1 MKSIYCLLTL
11 MFVFVYGYAQ
21 EQACKVSFS
30 PVLIKNA
37 SDEKEILNFINSN
50 YANEIGASTFA
61 LIAKTESPTA
71 FHYLFQQ
78 EYMAIPTY
86 HADIKVNVSKQGKIV
101 SIYSNLI
108 DVNAL
113 QKPTVFPAAIMDA
126 LSERWRNANVTNQ
139 QARQSYCFIASA
151 TAFVPAVKI
160 VYNDNNKIAHEVV
173 IDQNESLQ
181 TRITSSFLAQDSLV
195 TGKVF
200 NPDPL
205 TSANVVYGGGYQDFN
220 DSDVVVLNNQRQTQ
234 TFKAHFD
241 GSNFNLKNQYIEL
254 RDNNGDGIL
263 PVTSSSPLF
272 DYTRH
277 QSGFEDVNAYYHLT
291 KQSDYIRSLGFNA
304 TSQLVYP
311 DPHGGTGDNSFFN
324 EPNTIYFGTGGV
336 DDAEDADVVIHEY
349 THFVSYNAAPS
360 TNSGQDRNSID
371 EGTCDY
377 FAASYSKSIS
387 AYNWTKVF
395 NWDGNPP
402 FWNGRVVNT
411 TKRYPQNISNNI
423 YKDGEMW
430 SSTLM
435 QIHDELGKATTD
447 SLVLQT
453 MYLFASNMTYPQV
466 ADALLQADTL
476 LFGGK
481 HFCTLYYFLLQRGYK
496 SLVNNPCGYTGIAE
510 PKLNAVELMYSSK
523 GFILHSDDPTIAVEN
538 YSMYNS
544 TGQLMYQLEGSSFDK
559 KDMLSPGVYL
569 IRAKS
574 NTRYTTYKY
583 VVF

>member
-1 MKSIYCLLTL
+1 MKSICCLLTL
-11 MFVFVYGYAQ
+11 MFVIFYGYAQ
-21 EQACKVSFS
+21 EQACKLSSS

-37 SDEKEILNFINSN
+37 SDEKEILNFINSG
-50 YANEIGASTFA
+50 YTNEMGASTFA

-78 EYMAIPTY
+78 EYKAIPIY

-101 SIYSNLI
+101 NVYSNLI
-108 DVNAL
+108 DVNTL

-126 LSERWRNANVTNQ
+126 LSESWLNANVTNIH
-139 QARQSYCFIASA
+139 ARQSYCFIAYA
-151 TAFVPAVKI
+151 TALVPAVKI

-181 TRITSSFLAQDSLV
+181 TRITSSFLAQDSSV

-205 TSANVVYGGGYQDFN
+205 TSANVGYGGAYQDFN
-220 DSDVVVLNNQRQTQ
+220 DSDVVVLNNQRQTK

-241 GSNFNLKNQYIEL
+241 GSSFSLKNQYVEL

-263 PVTSSSPLF
+263 PVISSSPLF

-277 QSGFEDVNAYYHLT
+277 QLGFEDVNAYYHLT

-311 DPHGGTGDNSFFN
+311 DPHGGTADNSFFN

-336 DDAEDADVVIHEY
+336 DDAEDADVLIHEY
-349 THFVSYNAAPS
+349 THFVSYTAAPS
-360 TNSGQDRNSID
+360 TNSGLERNSID

-377 FAASYSKSIS
+377 FAASYSKAIS
-387 AYNWTKVF
+387 TYNWTKLF

-411 TKRYPQNISNNI
+411 TKHYPQNVSNNI

-430 SSTLM
+430 SATLM

-466 ADALLQADTL
+466 AQALLTADTL
-476 LFGGK
+476 LTGGRN
-481 HFCTLYYFLLQRGYK
+481 FCVLYKYLFLRGYLP
-496 SLVNNPCGYTGIAE
+496 LVANPCGINNIDNIQRMPVQLLQTQQGFAIESTEEEVHINGYTIID
-510 PKLNAVELMYSSK
+510 AVGNTIHKENTTSFGKKGDFSQGLYFVKVETNLGSK
-523 GFILHSDDPTIAVEN
+523 TFKVL
-538 YSMYNS
+538 
-544 TGQLMYQLEGSSFDK
+544 F
-559 KDMLSPGVYL
+559 
-569 IRAKS
+569 
-574 NTRYTTYKY
+574 
-583 VVF
+583 

>member
-151 TAFVPAVKI
+151 TALVPAVKI

-220 DSDVVVLNNQRQTQ
+220 DSDVVVLNNQRQTK

-241 GSNFNLKNQYIEL
+241 GSSFNLKNQYIEL

-466 ADALLQADTL
+466 AQALLTADTML
-476 LFGGK
+476 TGGK
-481 HFCTLYYFLLQRGYK
+481 NFCVLYKYLFLRGY
-496 SLVNNPCGYTGIAE
+496 LPLTANPCGITGLQNVQSLPIQLLHMPGGFSIESIENDVNINGYTIIDAIGNTVYKE
-510 PKLNAVELMYSSK
+510 RSS
-523 GFILHSDDPTIAVEN
+523 F
-538 YSMYNS
+538 
-544 TGQLMYQLEGSSFDK
+544 FDK
-559 KDMLSPGVYL
+559 KQNYSQGLYFVQVETNRGNRTFKVL
-569 IRAKS
+569 
-574 NTRYTTYKY
+574 
-583 VVF
+583 F

>member
-1 MKSIYCLLTL
+1 MKSVYCFLILVGLTSNT
-11 MFVFVYGYAQ
+11 FAQ
-21 EQACKVSFS
+21 EQVCKVLYPQAIVKDASNARE
-30 PVLIKNA
+30 VLNYIKLQFK
-37 SDEKEILNFINSN
+37 D
-50 YANEIGASTFA
+50 EIGSSTFA
-61 LIAKTESPTA
+61 LTAKTESPTA
-71 FHYLFQQ
+71 YHYLFQQ
-78 EYMAIPTY
+78 QILSIPIY
-86 HADIKVNVSKQGKIV
+86 HADIKVNVTKQGIIISV
-101 SIYSNLI
+101 YSNLADLSSIPKTMDFPSVTI
-108 DVNAL
+108 DTLTENW
-113 QKPTVFPAAIMDA
+113 
-126 LSERWRNANVTNQ
+126 LSENNSINYSEK
-139 QARQSYCFIASA
+139 SYCYIPTTSSL
-151 TAFVPAVKI
+151 TPAVKMKYKDNYSI
-160 VYNDNNKIAHEVV
+160 VHEVI
-173 IDQNESLQ
+173 IDQTGNMQ
-181 TRITSSFLAQDSLV
+181 THVTSVFFALDSLV

-205 TSANVVYGGGYQDFN
+205 TSANVGYGGAYQDS
-220 DSDVVVLNNQRQTQ
+220 SDADIVVLNNQRQTK
-234 TFKAHFD
+234 TFKASFD
-241 GSNFNLKNQYIEL
+241 GTTFSLKNQYIEL

-377 FAASYSKSIS
+377 FAASYSKSIN

-496 SLVNNPCGYTGIAE
+496 TLVNNPCGYTGIAE